1 MFAGHVVLN
10 LKNSI
15 SLVNVVE
22 TANYNI
28 IANLAWYINSRAT
41 NHVIKNRGILLSY
54 CTYTGNEKLYIG
66 NGMGLSIM
74 YVGTTIMNTLEQL
87 YLSNVLHVPDITK
100 NLLSI
105 SRLLVDNHVLF

>member
-1 MFAGHVVLN
+1 
-10 LKNSI
+10 
-15 SLVNVVE
+15 
-22 TANYNI
+22 
-28 IANLAWYINSRAT
+28 
-41 NHVIKNRGILLSY
+41 
-54 CTYTGNEKLYIG
+54 
-66 NGMGLSIM
+66 MGLSIM